1 MFLSGRWTSLRFFDI
16 EEILSDVELSFAN
29 SFLLIYQQIK

>member
-16 EEILSDVELSFAN
+16 EEIFSDMELSFAN
-29 SFLLIYQQIK
+29 SFLLVYEQIK